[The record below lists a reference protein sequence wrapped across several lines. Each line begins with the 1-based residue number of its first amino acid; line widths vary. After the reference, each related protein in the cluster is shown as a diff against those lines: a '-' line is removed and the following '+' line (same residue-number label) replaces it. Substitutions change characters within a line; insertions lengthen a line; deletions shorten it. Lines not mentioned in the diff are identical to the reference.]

1 MKPVGYMLNTY
12 DEYGP
17 ENIAFFPIDA
27 DMSAALAEYV
37 KARNPSEAFLNGD
50 VSQDT
55 LQEWLTDP
63 NRSYNKAQDLCHGW
77 GGVQITELAAK

>member
-17 ENIAFFPIDA
+17 ENLAFFPLDA
-27 DMSAALAEYV
+27 DMSAALAEYLIATNFDEV
-37 KARNPSEAFLNGD
+37 HWSEN
-50 VSQDT
+50 QDG
-55 LQEWLTDP
+55 LQEWLNNP
-63 NRSYNKAQDLCHGW
+63 SRGYNKARGLCRGW

>member
-27 DMSAALAEYV
+27 DMSEALAEYF
-37 KARNPSEAFLNGD
+37 KAKNFYEDHLSE
-50 VSQDT
+50 SQDG
-55 LQEWLTDP
+55 LQEWLSDP
-63 NRSYNKAQDLCHGW
+63 NRCYNKAKDLCRGW

>member
-27 DMSAALAEYV
+27 DMPAALAEYV
-37 KARNPSEAFLNGD
+37 KAKNFAEVHWN

-55 LQEWLTDP
+55 LQEWLNDP
-63 NRSYNKAQDLCHGW
+63 NRGYNKAQDLCRGW